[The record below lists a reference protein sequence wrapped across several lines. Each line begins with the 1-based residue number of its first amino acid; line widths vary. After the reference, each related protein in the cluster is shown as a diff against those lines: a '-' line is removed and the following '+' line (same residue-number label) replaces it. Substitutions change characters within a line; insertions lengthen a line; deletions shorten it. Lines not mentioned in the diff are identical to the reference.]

1 MSPTPISHASEY
13 EPGQLL
19 HELEER
25 QDEVLVELDRLD
37 AKLQEVLRGLG
48 VSVDD
53 ECEETLV

>member
-1 MSPTPISHASEY
+1 MSPTPISHASDY

-48 VSVDD
+48 VSVDEECD
-53 ECEETLV
+53 EALV